1 MRISRSGDYSA
12 QIRLIGGRVFEKLL
26 AESGTETFNG
36 PQGKILDALWQQ
48 DGLSANE
55 ICQRTGLANST
66 LTSMLDRMEDAGL
79 VKRCRSDTDRRV
91 VRIYLDRKAQT
102 CREQY
107 TAVSE
112 KMTEI
117 YFQGFADDEITA
129 FEHSLLR
136 VLENVRNADKNQN
149 RKELNDELDQYET
162 HQ

>member
-1 MRISRSGDYSA
+1 MRISRSGDYIA

-26 AESGTETFNG
+26 AESGADTFNG

-55 ICQRTGLANST
+55 ISQRTGLANST

-79 VKRCRSDTDRRV
+79 VIRKRSAEDRRV
-91 VRIYLDRKAQT
+91 IRIFLGPKARL

-112 KMTEI
+112 KMTDI
-117 YFQGFADDEITA
+117 YFRGFEENEVAS
-129 FEHSLLR
+129 FESLLLR
-136 VLENVRNADKNQN
+136 VLENVREADRNPGK
-149 RKELNDELDQYET
+149 
-162 HQ
+162 